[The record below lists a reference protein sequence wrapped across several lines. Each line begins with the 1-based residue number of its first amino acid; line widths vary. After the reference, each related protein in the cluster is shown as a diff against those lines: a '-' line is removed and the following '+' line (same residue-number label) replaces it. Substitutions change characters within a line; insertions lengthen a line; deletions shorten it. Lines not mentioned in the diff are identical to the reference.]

1 MDIII
6 GCDPEVFVC
15 NRSGFIPAR
24 VVAPNLGDK
33 DHPTDFGDDT
43 NGQIDGMA
51 LEFGITPTAN
61 PNIFVERVRQA
72 LRHFDDLARSHS
84 SDNQLALVPVANFLF
99 DNWRDQV
106 NPADFELGCSPDF
119 NAYSGRR
126 NIIPKNVPPGFRT
139 AAGHIHIGW
148 TSNEDPFSPGHLADC
163 RDVVKQLD
171 AMFQG
176 FAPDNRPLEKS
187 RRRLYGKAGAF
198 RPKPYGVE
206 YRVPSNSWLKSPA
219 LVWQVHELTMRAVQ
233 DLAAGEFYPEHLGI
247 DVRQVINSGSSKMTL
262 HRANN
267 IPTRLAYPRP
277 PVVMWWRD

>member
-6 GCDPEVFVC
+6 GCDPEVFVR
-15 NRSGFIPAR
+15 NRNGFIPAR

-51 LEFGITPTAN
+51 LEFGITPTAD
-61 PNIFVERVRQA
+61 PNVFVRRVKQA

-84 SDNQLALVPVANFLF
+84 ANNRLAIVPTAAFQF

-126 NIIPKNVPPGFRT
+126 NTIPKTVPPGFRT

-148 TSNEDPFSPGHLADC
+148 TSSEDPFSPGHFADC

-176 FAPDNRPLEKS
+176 YSGLYSNRQQEIG
-187 RRRLYGKAGAF
+187 RRQLYGKAGAF

-206 YRVPSNSWLKSPA
+206 YRVPSNAWLANAPD
-219 LVWQVHELTMRAVQ
+219 VWRMHQLTMKAVQ
-233 DLAAGEFYPEHLGI
+233 DLAAGEYYPEHLGL
-247 DVRQVINSGSSKMTL
+247 DVRRVINAGTSRSPL
-262 HRANN
+262 HAANN
-267 IPTRLAYPRP
+267 IPGSL
-277 PVVMWWRD
+277 VISQLDWWRV